1 MIIDSHCH
9 PQFPQ
14 YNKDRDEVIKRALDN
29 KVEMICVGTDLEMSK
44 KAIELS
50 EKHKGI
56 WASVGVHPT
65 DVDGGINVEPFEEL
79 LRNKKV
85 VALGEIGL
93 DYYHIKDEALRE
105 HQRITLMQFLD
116 MNEKHG
122 LPLIIHCREAYEDML
137 KIVDSRFRGVIH
149 SWTANWET
157 AKKFVDLGFYIG
169 FNGIITFTDQY
180 NDTVINT
187 PLEKIL
193 IETDA
198 PFLAPVPN
206 RGKRNEPLWVKHV
219 AEKISEL
226 KKISIEEVGKQT
238 KENTKKL
245 FRIK

>member
-1 MIIDSHCH
+1 
-9 PQFPQ
+9 
-14 YNKDRDEVIKRALDN
+14 
-29 KVEMICVGTDLEMSK
+29 
-44 KAIELS
+44 
-50 EKHKGI
+50 
-56 WASVGVHPT
+56 
-65 DVDGGINVEPFEEL
+65 
-79 LRNKKV
+79 
-85 VALGEIGL
+85 
-93 DYYHIKDEALRE
+93 
-105 HQRITLMQFLD
+105 
-116 MNEKHG
+116 
-122 LPLIIHCREAYEDML
+122 
-137 KIVDSRFRGVIH
+137 
-149 SWTANWET
+149 
-157 AKKFVDLGFYIG
+157 LGFYIG